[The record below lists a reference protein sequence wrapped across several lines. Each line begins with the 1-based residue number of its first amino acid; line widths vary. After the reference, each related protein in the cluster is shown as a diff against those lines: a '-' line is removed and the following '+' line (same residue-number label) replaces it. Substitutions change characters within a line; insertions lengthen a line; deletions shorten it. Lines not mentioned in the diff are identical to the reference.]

1 MKTVNAKKIIW
12 HLRYLLLV
20 AALSLSNCL
29 TLHAQENKVVKLSP
43 QKLKAFEGRYV
54 FQFQPGQ
61 NAYLQITA
69 KEDHLMVKE
78 MWTGNE
84 MKFVPTSELDFYH
97 KERTFPLKFTKDSK
111 GVVTHVLAFN
121 RDLWTKEVGK

>member
-1 MKTVNAKKIIW
+1 MKTVNVEKNIRFFCC
-12 HLRYLLLV
+12 LSLV
-20 AALSLSNCL
+20 AALCLGNFL
-29 TLHAQENKVVKLSP
+29 TLLAQETVKLSP
-43 QKLKAFEGRYV
+43 QKLKAFEGKYV

-84 MKFVPTSELDFYH
+84 MKFLPTSELDFYH
-97 KERTFPLKFTKDSK
+97 KERTFPLKFTKNDK
-111 GVVTHVLAFN
+111 GAVTHVLAFN
-121 RDLWTKEVGK
+121 KDLWTKEVGK

>member
-1 MKTVNAKKIIW
+1 MKTLNVEKIN
-12 HLRYLLLV
+12 RYVFSITLI
-20 AALSLSNCL
+20 AALSLGTFL
-29 TLHAQENKVVKLSP
+29 TIYGQETVKLSP
-43 QKLKAFEGRYV
+43 QKLKAFEGKYV

-84 MKFVPTSELDFYH
+84 MKFLPTSELDFYH
-97 KERTFPLKFTKDSK
+97 KERTFPLKFTKDNK

-121 RDLWTKEVGK
+121 KDLWTKEVGK